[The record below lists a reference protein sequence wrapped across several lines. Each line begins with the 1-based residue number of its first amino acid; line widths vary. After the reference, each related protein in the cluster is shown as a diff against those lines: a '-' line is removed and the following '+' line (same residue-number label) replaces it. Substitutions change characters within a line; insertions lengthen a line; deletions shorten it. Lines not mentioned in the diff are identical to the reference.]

1 MVDMGFVIPSG
12 RGQATADSKS
22 AQMYFET
29 VVRAGTVEHLTQH
42 WMRQAFAPDSLSYQG
57 PPYAFI
63 VEEVMLDREV
73 IAQGIPAEHLSKLV
87 SLIHV
92 VEWATRLSLKVRALG
107 AAPQQFR
114 LTLAGK
120 YIE

>member
-1 MVDMGFVIPSG
+1 M
-12 RGQATADSKS
+12 AALES
-22 AQMYFET
+22 ARMDFET
-29 VVRAGTVEHLTQH
+29 VVRAGTVEHLAQH
-42 WMRQAFAPDSLSYQG
+42 WMRQAFTPDSLSYQG

-63 VEEVMLDREV
+63 VDEVMLDREV

-87 SLIHV
+87 SLIHI
-92 VEWATRLSLKVRALG
+92 VEWATRLSLKVRTLG
-107 AAPQQFR
+107 STPQQFR

>member
-29 VVRAGTVEHLTQH
+29 VVRVGTVEHLAQH
-42 WMRQAFAPDSLSYQG
+42 WTRQAFTPDSLSYQG

-63 VEEVMLDREV
+63 VDEVMLDREV
-73 IAQGIPAEHLSKLV
+73 IAQRIPAEHLSKLV
-87 SLIHV
+87 SLIHI
-92 VEWATRLSLKVRALG
+92 VEWATRLSLKVRTLG
-107 AAPQQFR
+107 STPQQFR
-114 LTLAGK
+114 LTLAGR

>member
-1 MVDMGFVIPSG
+1 MIPSS
-12 RGQATADSKS
+12 RGLVTADSKS

-29 VVRAGTVEHLTQH
+29 VVRSGAVEHIAQH
-42 WMRQAFAPDSLSYQG
+42 WMRQSFTPDSLSYQG

-63 VEEVMLDREV
+63 VDEVMLDREV

-87 SLIHV
+87 SLIPLV
-92 VEWATRLSLKVRALG
+92 DSATRLSFKVRTLG
-107 AAPQQFR
+107 STPQQFR

>member
-1 MVDMGFVIPSG
+1 M
-12 RGQATADSKS
+12 ADSKS
-22 AQMYFET
+22 AQMYFEAL
-29 VVRAGTVEHLTQH
+29 VRAGNIEHLVQH
-42 WMRQAFAPDSLSYQG
+42 WMRQAFTPDSLSYQG

-63 VEEVMLDREV
+63 VDEVMLDREV

-87 SLIHV
+87 SLIHI
-92 VEWATRLSLKVRALG
+92 VEWATRLSLKVRTLG
-107 AAPQQFR
+107 STPQQFR